1 MDRTWIV
8 VCDASRCRFFMKRT
22 GTHEWVKFEEFDHPA
37 GRAKGIDLVSDRPGR
52 SMESE
57 SPGTRAGTEPR
68 LSPHQV
74 EVKRFARYISDTLE
88 NAYHQNAFEK
98 LVLVA
103 PPNFLGELKGTLP
116 DKLHRAIYATLDKD
130 YSQLDQ
136 RDIENRID
144 LP

>member
-22 GTHEWVKFEEFDHPA
+22 GSQEWVKFEEFEHPA
-37 GRAKGIDLVSDRPGR
+37 GRAKGIELVSDRPGR
-52 SMESE
+52 SLQSQA
-57 SPGTRAGTEPR
+57 PQKRAATDSR
-68 LSPHQV
+68 TDPHTV
-74 EVKRFARYISDTLE
+74 EVQRFARYITDTLE
-88 NAYHQNAFEK
+88 NAYHQDAFDK

-103 PPNFLGELKGTLP
+103 PPGFLGELKTALP
-116 DKLHRAIYATLDKD
+116 DKLGRAIYATLDKD

-136 RDIENRID
+136 RDIEQRID